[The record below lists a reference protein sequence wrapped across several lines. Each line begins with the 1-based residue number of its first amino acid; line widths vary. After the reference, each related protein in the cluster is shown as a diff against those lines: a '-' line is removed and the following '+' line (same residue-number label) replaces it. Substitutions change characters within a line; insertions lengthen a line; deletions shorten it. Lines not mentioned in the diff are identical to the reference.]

1 MDTII
6 APSLLAAD
14 FSQLKEDL
22 LKIKKAPWLHL
33 DVMDGHFVP
42 NLSFGIPV
50 IEAIRPHSTQVFDT
64 HLMVSNPSHLLGAY
78 IKAGADRITFHV
90 EVDEPIEPMMAM
102 LKEKNIP
109 VGLAI
114 KPKTP
119 VAMLLPYLEH
129 LDQVLV
135 MSVEPGFGGQ
145 AFMPSALEV
154 IDTLDDIRSQRGLKF
169 LIGVDGGI
177 DHQNGLECVQR
188 GADFLVAGS
197 FIFKAKK
204 PEAMI
209 EVFYDR

>member
-1 MDTII
+1 MII

-14 FSQLKEDL
+14 FSQLKEE
-22 LKIKKAPWLHL
+22 LKKVSGAPWLHL

-50 IEAIRPHSTQVFDT
+50 IASIRPLTQQIFDT
-64 HLMVSNPSHLLGAY
+64 HLMVSNPFALMDAY

-90 EVDEPIEPMMAM
+90 EIEDPIEPIIEY
-102 LKEKNIP
+102 LKMRKIP
-109 VGLAI
+109 VGLSL

-119 VAMLLPYLEH
+119 VATVLPYLDKV
-129 LDQVLV
+129 DQILV

-145 AFMPSALEV
+145 SFLTSALDV
-154 IDTLDDIRSQRGLKF
+154 IDTLDDVRSQKNLSF

-177 DHQNGLECVQR
+177 NHETGLDCLRR

-197 FIFKAKK
+197 FVFNAKN
-204 PEAMI
+204 PQQVIEA
-209 EVFYDR
+209 FDDH